1 MNVISFDLVSPE
13 KLLFNSDVGMIIVP
27 GKEGDLGILPGTT
40 RKMIS
45 NLSDNINLKYVE
57 EEILVDN
64 VNLMDEAFICSSVVG
79 ILPCFWDGWESNF
92 KLTKR
97 LQFLL
102 EESLEK

>member
-1 MNVISFDLVSPE
+1 MFLHHFKKKETEDKKIAELVYQ
-13 KLLFNSDVGMIIVP
+13 KII
-27 GKEGDLGILPGTT
+27 
-40 RKMIS
+40 
-45 NLSDNINLKYVE
+45 
-57 EEILVDN
+57 DN

-79 ILPCFWDGWESNF
+79 VLPCFWDGWKSDF